1 MKFRDLLAILFLSS
15 LFASQIQSN
24 FGKTNISLERL
35 DTGDG
40 QYIYYGLY
48 KPETATELT
57 KAPFIAIIP
66 GFPKNQKKP
75 YLT

>member
-15 LFASQIQSN
+15 LFLHLKYNPN

-40 QYIYYGLY
+40 QYIYYDLY

-66 GFPKNQKKP
+66 GFQKIKRSP
-75 YLT
+75 I